1 MKKQFLSRKCN
12 CRYVNIEKSFTSLYS
27 IAKPYILIINFYQ
40 KDMADFFVC
49 EVFFNFLRNKTEKP
63 FNLKDDKK
71 AGKTA

>member
-1 MKKQFLSRKCN
+1 
-12 CRYVNIEKSFTSLYS
+12 
-27 IAKPYILIINFYQ
+27 
-40 KDMADFFVC
+40 MADFFVC